1 MSRARDIADLVDANG
16 DIVSGAL
23 GNAEVVD
30 DASPQLGA
38 DLDVN
43 GQAIVSVSNGNI
55 ALTPDGTGEVDV
67 SKIDVDAGTID
78 GTTIGG
84 SSAAAGTFTTLS
96 ATTLGSAVDLNNQAL
111 TNADINSGA
120 IDGVT
125 LGTNSAVTEAQI
137 DNINVN
143 GNTISSTDTNG
154 NITIDPNGTGNVLL
168 GNLTFDADQTV
179 GAGQDDYVL
188 TYDNS
193 AGTIGL
199 EAATGGGGGIS
210 NVVEDTSPQ
219 LGGSLDVNG
228 QAIVSVSNG
237 NIALTPDGTGE
248 VDISKVD
255 IDAGAIDGTTIGA
268 ASAAAGTFTT
278 LSATTLG
285 SAVDLN
291 NQALTN
297 ADINSGAI
305 DGVTLGTNSAV
316 TEAQIDNI
324 NINGNTVSSTNTDG
338 DITLDP
344 NGTGH
349 VVIPA
354 DIGIGTTSP
363 AARIHIEDSTPT
375 IRLEDTDANG
385 HVQLSANNTRGGLTI
400 QLDPDNVDSNT
411 DLRVDVDG
419 SEVARFDASGLSFDA
434 GSNHLNDYEEGTWTL
449 TPETNSGTAASI
461 GTASGIYTKVGRLVT
476 VTGTATNI
484 TPGGTAGSIFR
495 IGGLPFTPANENSNG
510 SATWDSISFQGSST
524 RFYFAPQARVAGY
537 IQFIQAGENN
547 ADTAIDHGDLD
558 AGGASDIQFTVT
570 YMV

>member
-476 VTGTATNI
+476 VTGTSTNI

>member
-111 TNADINSGA
+111 TNADINSGT

>member
-400 QLDPDNVDSNT
+400 QLDPDTVDSNT